1 MVRIRFVVK
10 RADFAISAASIQ
22 RLGFGERLIGFETEH
37 WKAPLPR
44 EILQTMQDAL
54 TNPEAARGWRHP
66 HALDFAVGC
75 MALQRATSDGFALQH
90 GQKEEPVRR
99 REVLGGRRDA
109 ALRVEAGFE
118 ARGELLEVASDAV
131 LGGTAPGILEAQ
143 ADGAGVEEV
152 LDRLHRRDQ
161 GAAL

>member
-1 MVRIRFVVK
+1 MRLRPRRLTEAAARGSFVDLWPLLEPMVRIRFVVK

-75 MALQRATSDGFALQH
+75 MALQRAT
-90 GQKEEPVRR
+90 
-99 REVLGGRRDA
+99 
-109 ALRVEAGFE
+109 
-118 ARGELLEVASDAV
+118 
-131 LGGTAPGILEAQ
+131 
-143 ADGAGVEEV
+143 
-152 LDRLHRRDQ
+152 
-161 GAAL
+161 